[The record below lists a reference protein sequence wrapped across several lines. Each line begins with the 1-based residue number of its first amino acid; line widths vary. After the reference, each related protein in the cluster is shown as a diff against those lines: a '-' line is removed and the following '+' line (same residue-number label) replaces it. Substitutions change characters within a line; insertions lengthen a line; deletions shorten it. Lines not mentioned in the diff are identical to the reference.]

1 MSKISTL
8 REQLRAMGVKDE
20 NMFFDDNDDGSIT
33 PRLVFQS
40 HEVVVLAEAQTASSP
55 QAEKH
60 GLSDSPDKSE

>member
-1 MSKISTL
+1 
-8 REQLRAMGVKDE
+8 MGVKDE